1 MPSVEGGGV
10 TRVLVTMP
18 FGEAQLDRIRAASPR
33 ISVTRDDPARA
44 DYREVEVL
52 YTDRPPAGPAQAP
65 DLRWIQLHMAG
76 VNSLQEH
83 PFYRDSDIPLT
94 TTSGVHASTIAEYVI
109 AVLLALAHRVP
120 RMVEW
125 HGRKAWPPDADRWRL
140 FVPTEVRGATIG
152 LIGYGSIGREL
163 ARIAV
168 SAFGMT
174 VLACKRNPAERTDR
188 GYGLPGTGDREGR
201 LPAGWFGPAEL
212 PRMLPRCDVVVL
224 CAPLTAETQR
234 LIDRAA
240 ISAMKPTAYFINVGR
255 GASVDEAALAE
266 ALREKRI
273 AGAGIDVF
281 VQEPPAAGIPST
293 TWTTSS
299 CRRTSPGSSPATTT
313 GVPSSS
319 PRTCAATWPA
329 SRS

>member
-1 MPSVEGGGV
+1 
-10 TRVLVTMP
+10 MP

-33 ISVTRDDPARA
+33 ISVTRDDPAGPLP
-44 DYREVEVL
+44 EVSPVHGQA
-52 YTDRPPAGPAQAP
+52 PAGPAQAP

-76 VNSLQEH
+76 VNSFQEH

-109 AVLLALAHRVP
+109 AVLLALAPYVP

-163 ARIAV
+163 ARITV

-201 LPAGWFGPAEL
+201 LPAGWFGPTEL

-224 CAPLTAETQR
+224 CAPLTAETRR
-234 LIDRAA
+234 LIDQAA
-240 ISAMKPTAYFINVGR
+240 ISAMKPTAYFINVGQ

-273 AGAGIDVF
+273 AGAGIASSPRSRRR
-281 VQEPPAAGIPST
+281 QGIPST

-299 CRRTSPGSSPATTT
+299 CRRTSPGSSPATT